1 MIRNCIE
8 WLRPRISRQ
17 RAISALLTVVIAVSL
32 LGVTYADALDS
43 TSTTHA
49 LHFAPQQL
57 SGRVFFSGLA
67 EEEPAHYRFTAGT
80 ELSLQRRNL
89 SIPVFTEEE
98 TLADLLFRL
107 NIRVEAE
114 EAVLVDF
121 RPEVPTI
128 TIASDFTCEVEEHE
142 YAAYTTRYV
151 PDSSLAWGEE
161 KVVQKGADGYIPHT
175 CLVQVEDGCAIAS
188 LPLHTGISTMQEE
201 IIHYGTRT
209 KYAKVKVLD
218 YEGGTVMVNGKELR
232 FSKALRMTGTAYT
245 AGIGVVDT
253 VTATGTTVHVGV
265 VAVDPRVIPLGSK
278 LFIEGAKGSYVYG
291 VAVAE
296 DTGVRGNVI
305 DLYMNTY
312 DDCINFGCR
321 PLNVYILE

>member
-8 WLRPRISRQ
+8 WLRTRIPAQ
-17 RAISALLTVVIAVSL
+17 RAVSALLMAVITVSL

-67 EEEPAHYRFTAGT
+67 EEAPAEYRFTAGT
-80 ELSLQRRNL
+80 ELSLQRRDL

-107 NIRVEAE
+107 NVWVEE
-114 EAVLVDF
+114 GEAALVDF
-121 RPEVPTI
+121 RPDVPTI
-128 TIASDFTCEVEEHE
+128 TIASDFTCEVEDHE

-151 PDSSLAWGEE
+151 PDPGLAWGEE
-161 KVVQKGADGYIPHT
+161 KVVQEGLNGYIPHT
-175 CLVQVEDGCAIAS
+175 CLVQVENGCAIAS

-209 KYAKVKVLD
+209 KHASVKVLN
-218 YEGGTVMVNGKELR
+218 YEGGTVSVNGEELR
-232 FSKALRMTGTAYT
+232 YSKALRMTGTAYT
-245 AGIGVVDT
+245 AGIGAVDT

-265 VAVDPRVIPLGSK
+265 VAVDPRVIPLGSR
-278 LFIEGAKGSYVYG
+278 LFIEAAKGSFVYG
-291 VAVAE
+291 TAVAE

-312 DDCINFGCR
+312 DDCINFGRR
-321 PLNVYILE
+321 PVNVYILE

>member
-1 MIRNCIE
+1 M
-8 WLRPRISRQ
+8 SRR
-17 RAISALLTVVIAVSL
+17 RAVSALLTMVIAVSM

-43 TSTTHA
+43 TSATRA

-67 EEEPAHYRFTAGT
+67 EEAPEQYRFATGT
-80 ELSLQRRNL
+80 ELSLQRRDL

-98 TLADLLFRL
+98 TLTELLFRL
-107 NIRVEAE
+107 NIWVEAE

-142 YAAYTTRYV
+142 YAAHTTRYV
-151 PDSSLAWGEE
+151 PDPSMKWGEE
-161 KVVQKGADGYIPHT
+161 KVVQEGIDGYVPHT
-175 CLVQVEDGCAIAS
+175 CLVQVEDGCAISS
-188 LPLHTGISTMQEE
+188 LLMHTGISTMQEE
-201 IIHYGTRT
+201 IIRYGTRT
-209 KYAKVKVLD
+209 KHAKVKVLD
-218 YEGGTVMVNGKELR
+218 YEGGTITVDGEELR
-232 FSKALRMTGTAYT
+232 FSKSLRMTGTAYT

-253 VTATGTTVHVGV
+253 ITATGTTVHVGV

-278 LFIEGAKGSYVYG
+278 LFIEGAKGSFVYG

-296 DTGVRGNVI
+296 DTGVRGNII
-305 DLYMNTY
+305 DLYMDTY
-312 DDCINFGCR
+312 EDCVNFGCR